1 MYIIYI
7 ENVFMIKKKMFMIF
21 VYGVLSDF
29 VIFNWI

>member
-7 ENVFMIKKKMFMIF
+7 ENVFMIKKMFMIF